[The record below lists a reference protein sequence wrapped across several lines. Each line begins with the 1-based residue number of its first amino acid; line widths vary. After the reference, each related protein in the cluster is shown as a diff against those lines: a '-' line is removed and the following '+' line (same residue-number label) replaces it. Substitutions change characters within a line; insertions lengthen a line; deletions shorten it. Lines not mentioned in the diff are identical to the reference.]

1 MTRTLLLLAVSAALF
16 TLPVTGWA
24 VGSSATEPLN
34 ELERQALDPSRE
46 MIEQGRSVAQSACAT
61 CHGLDGISTAEGKPH
76 LAGQR
81 TVYLY
86 RVLQAYQERD
96 RKSNSMNHAADFL
109 NKEALLAVSAYYANL
124 PPARPEKAADT
135 LSGGAAEDAGDP
147 FAGIRDDMKKCIKC
161 HGEDGNSSASGMPNL
176 SAQDPVYFAQ
186 SMNAYVDGGRNHRM
200 MERLVADLDESAIAD
215 MGVFYAVQPPRPT
228 ETAGKGDAA
237 AGQAAAEPC
246 ANCHG
251 ADGNANG
258 ADMPTLA
265 GQDPRYFVKAM
276 KAYKDGKR
284 QHEQMFEAVDPLS
297 EADIDDLAT
306 FYAEQQ
312 PVRRNVRAPLTS
324 NEWIQRCER
333 CHGLDGNSSD
343 PRFPM
348 LAGQDKTYLKNAVH
362 TYTTGTNGS
371 TAMHAMADPL
381 KESDID
387 RIVSYYAAQEPK
399 SVIYMRIPCEN
410 DE

>member
-1 MTRTLLLLAVSAALF
+1 MVASAALF
-16 TLPVTGWA
+16 LLPLTGWA
-24 VGSSATEPLN
+24 AGTSATSPLTKV
-34 ELERQALDPSRE
+34 ERQALDPSRD
-46 MIEQGRSVAQSACAT
+46 MIEHGRTVAETACAK
-61 CHGLDGISTAEGKPH
+61 CHGADGISREAGLPS

-96 RKSNSMNHAADFL
+96 RKNDSMNHAAGFL
-109 NKEALLAVSAYYANL
+109 NKDALLAVSAYYANL
-124 PPARPEKAADT
+124 PPARPDNSSNEAPEA
-135 LSGGAAEDAGDP
+135 GAGDP

-176 SAQDPVYFAQ
+176 SAQDPAYFEH
-186 SMNAYVDGGRNHRM
+186 SMSAYNEGGRNHKM
-200 MERLVADLDESAIAD
+200 MQKLVADLDAATIAD
-215 MGVFYAVQPPRPT
+215 MGVFYAVQAPART
-228 ETAGKGDAA
+228 ETTGKGDPG
-237 AGQAAAEPC
+237 AGQSAAEPC
-246 ANCHG
+246 AGCHG
-251 ADGNANG
+251 ADGNASG

-276 KAYKDGKR
+276 KAYRDGKR
-284 QHEQMFEAVDPLS
+284 QHEQMFTAVEELNED
-297 EADIDDLAT
+297 DIDNLAT

-333 CHGLDGNSSD
+333 CHGLDGNSND

-348 LAGQDKTYLKNAVH
+348 LAGQDKTYLKNALR
-362 TYTTGTNGS
+362 TYTGGGNGN
-371 TAMHAMADPL
+371 TTMHAMADPL
-381 KESDID
+381 KGSDVD

-410 DE
+410 GEDE

>member
-284 QHEQMFEAVDPLS
+284 QHEQMFEAGATQRARAAHFERVDPTLRTVPRPGRQQQRPPFPDAGGAGQNLS
-297 EADIDDLAT
+297 EKCSAHLHNRHQWQHRDACDGRS
-306 FYAEQQ
+306 AEGVGHR
-312 PVRRNVRAPLTS
+312 PHRVLLR
-324 NEWIQRCER
+324 
-333 CHGLDGNSSD
+333 G
-343 PRFPM
+343 
-348 LAGQDKTYLKNAVH
+348 
-362 TYTTGTNGS
+362 TGTQVRDL
-371 TAMHAMADPL
+371 HADSL
-381 KESDID
+381 
-387 RIVSYYAAQEPK
+387 
-399 SVIYMRIPCEN
+399 
-410 DE
+410 